1 MYVCSFTKILL
12 TGHKSSIHT
21 HLNYLVII
29 SPPFFPSATSA
40 SATVRNLVA
49 RQPSA
54 TETDVTKVT
63 VFDAENK
70 LVAYSGTFKQGV
82 REVFS
87 QWGMVY
93 VLSTDGKVGLLVC
106 LISLRLISCNVARM
120 PAREIDG
127 S

>member
-1 MYVCSFTKILL
+1 M
-12 TGHKSSIHT
+12 
-21 HLNYLVII
+21 
-29 SPPFFPSATSA
+29 
-40 SATVRNLVA
+40 RNLVA

-93 VLSTDGKVGLLVC
+93 VLSTDGKVRLLIY
-106 LISLRLISCNVARM
+106 LISLRLISCNLARVL
-120 PAREIDG
+120 AREIDG
-127 S
+127 GQARHAVPQIAVPPGPELGSDAEAR